1 MSLDF
6 KDKVAIVTGSGNGI
20 GKGYALELAKRGA
33 KVVVNDL
40 GGTVDGSGG
49 SLSAADAV
57 VQEIEAAGGEAMA
70 NGANVAKQE
79 DVKAMVQATMEKW
92 GRVDILINNAGILRD
107 KSFGKMEWSDFEAV
121 INVHLLGSALCAHGV
136 FPIMKEQEFG
146 RIVMTSSSSGLF
158 GNFGQTNYAAAKMGV
173 VGLMNT
179 LKLEGAKYNV
189 HTNSIAPTATT
200 RMTEHLFPAEFA
212 EKLDPKYIIP
222 AVIFLASEKKAKEY
236 AKAKSMNIDSI
247 PYIKGWGHQT
257 GPITY
262 KEKID
267 FSQDKDYIFP
277 HVKKAIDD
285 AFTRAGM
292 EGVKDI
298 DGIETHDCF
307 TSTEY
312 MAIDHFGIT
321 KPGESWKAIE
331 SGEIEIGG
339 RIPINA
345 SGGLIG
351 LGHPVGATGVR
362 MLLDC
367 YKQCTN
373 LAGEY
378 QIENAKNV
386 STLNI
391 GGSATTVVSFVV
403 GRTN

>member
-79 DVKAMVQATMEKW
+79 DVKAMVASTMEKW

-107 KSFGKMEWSDFEAV
+107 KSFGKMEWADFEAV
-121 INVHLLGSALCAHGV
+121 INVHLLGSALCAHSV

-222 AVIFLASEKKAKEY
+222 AVIFLASEKAPNGEILEAGGGVVANTYVMETMGKYFGTDENFTAE
-236 AKAKSMNIDSI
+236 AVANHWAEIADTTDARRLTQGGEVA
-247 PYIKGWGHQT
+247 IKHF
-257 GPITY
+257 
-262 KEKID
+262 EKIQQ
-267 FSQDKDYIFP
+267 S
-277 HVKKAIDD
+277 
-285 AFTRAGM
+285 
-292 EGVKDI
+292 
-298 DGIETHDCF
+298 
-307 TSTEY
+307 
-312 MAIDHFGIT
+312 
-321 KPGESWKAIE
+321 ES
-331 SGEIEIGG
+331 
-339 RIPINA
+339 
-345 SGGLIG
+345 
-351 LGHPVGATGVR
+351 
-362 MLLDC
+362 
-367 YKQCTN
+367 
-373 LAGEY
+373 
-378 QIENAKNV
+378 
-386 STLNI
+386 
-391 GGSATTVVSFVV
+391 
-403 GRTN
+403 